1 MTSSINVTLSISPVE
16 GRHSTFDRALTLF
29 TLTQKAQSEVSTHDI
44 SSISH
49 SSDDY
54 ITEVT
59 GQVWLHFS
67 PLGFVVL
74 AIFINADKKLT
85 RLSLL

>member
-29 TLTQKAQSEVSTHDI
+29 TLAQKAQSEVSTHDI
-44 SSISH
+44 NSISH
-49 SSDDY
+49 SSHDV
-54 ITEVT
+54 TEVT
-59 GQVWLHFS
+59 GQVYLHFF

-74 AIFINADKKLT
+74 AIFINADKKPT